1 MRFFTGQFE
10 RSIDAKNR
18 IQLPSQ
24 LRSAIEE
31 DRDGSLL
38 YVTLGE
44 HSGTLSIFTERGFE
58 DLAARTE
65 TEFQPGPDALRF
77 ELQFYGLASSV
88 ELDKQGRFVLPD
100 RLVKKAKLGTEI
112 ILVGQR
118 TRIDVWDPAAL
129 ERSMGIDW
137 AGEAW
142 PNWQSYLR
150 NRPGVSRETQK

>member
-10 RSIDAKNR
+10 RSIDSKNR

-24 LRSAIEE
+24 FRSVIDQ

-44 HSGTLSIFTERGFE
+44 HYGTLSIFTDRGFE
-58 DLAARTE
+58 ELAARTE

-88 ELDKQGRFVLPD
+88 EMDKQGRFVLPD
-100 RLVKKAKLGTEI
+100 RLVKKARLDADVV
-112 ILVGQR
+112 LVGQR
-118 TRIDVWDPAAL
+118 TRIDVWDPQAL

-137 AGEAW
+137 AGDAW
-142 PNWQSYLR
+142 PNWQNYLR
-150 NRPGVSRETQK
+150 NRPGGKQP